1 MISFLLRIIIT
12 AAALFFIAGAS
23 QGTIQVNG
31 AAAAIIAALVLGLAN
46 AIVKPILMFITGT
59 LTMPL
64 SCITLGL
71 WSLVLS
77 WLLNAALFWGV
88 GELLQGFE
96 VKGFWPAMLG
106 ALAMSVVNSVASAL
120 VPDKKREV
128 RR

>member
-31 AAAAIIAALVLGLAN
+31 VTAAMIAALVLGLAN
-46 AIVKPILMFITGT
+46 AVVKPILMFIAGT

-77 WLLNAALFWGV
+77 WLLNAALFYGA
-88 GELLQGFE
+88 GRLLEGFE

-106 ALAMSVVNSVASAL
+106 ALAVSVVNSLASAL
-120 VPDKKREV
+120 LLDKKKDRD
-128 RR
+128 